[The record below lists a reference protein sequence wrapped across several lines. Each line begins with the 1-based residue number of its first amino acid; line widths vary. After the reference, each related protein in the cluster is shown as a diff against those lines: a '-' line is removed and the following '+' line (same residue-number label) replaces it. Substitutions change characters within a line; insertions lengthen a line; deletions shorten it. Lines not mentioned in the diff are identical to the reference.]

1 MRALIAT
8 AAAVFAITTSAGAQ
22 NAAPGA
28 GPQWVPVPPILP
40 PGAKITLV
48 AGDPTGPGPST
59 VQLWMPDGYKVPPHS
74 HPSDE
79 RVEVVEGTLLVGMGD
94 RLDPRKTLALAA
106 GDTAVAPAG
115 IHHFSIAKGPTVVTV
130 SFMGRTRS
138 RTSIPSRLRR
148 GPPFPMAT
156 SARRFARTGPTSA
169 SGAASRRP
177 PRAGA
182 SPAAAG
188 PPDRARGPRHWR

>member
-8 AAAVFAITTSAGAQ
+8 AAALFAITTSAGAQ
-22 NAAPGA
+22 NAAPA
-28 GPQWVPVPPILP
+28 ADPQWVPVPPILP

-59 VQLWMPDGYKVPPHS
+59 VQLWMPDGYKMPPHS

-79 RVEVVEGTLLVGMGD
+79 RVKVVEGTLLVGMGD

-130 SFMGRTRS
+130 SFMGPYTI
-138 RTSIPSRLRR
+138 TYVNTFEAP
-148 GPPFPMAT
+148 
-156 SARRFARTGPTSA
+156 
-169 SGAASRRP
+169 RRP
-177 PRAGA
+177 AFPYGY
-182 SPAAAG
+182 
-188 PPDRARGPRHWR
+188 